1 MGQAA
6 LPIAGNELHR
16 RKGNEMKPMTT
27 QNLDMIEARA
37 RQLRAQAIGEVM
49 QALRLWIAARWAGLR
64 GAAGKTQ
71 AG

>member
-1 MGQAA
+1 
-6 LPIAGNELHR
+6 
-16 RKGNEMKPMTT
+16 MKPMTT